1 MSVVRTSFE
10 LKISADDVTE
20 AKQEAI
26 KRMGAFLNIPED
38 SVEDNVNLELKVSYP
53 EAKTLGDIAQNMDG
67 TTFVVT
73 VFGSVKHSITK
84 PFGF

>member
-1 MSVVRTSFE
+1 VSIVRTSFE
-10 LKISADDVTE
+10 FKISADDVTE

-26 KRMGAFLNIPED
+26 KRIGSFLNLPED
-38 SVEDNVNLELKVSYP
+38 SVEDSVNLELKVSYA
-53 EAKTLGDIAQNMDG
+53 EAKTLADIAQNMDG

-73 VFGSVKHSITK
+73 VYGSVKQSVAK

>member
-10 LKISADDVTE
+10 LKLSADDVTE

-26 KRMGAFLNIPED
+26 KRIGTFLNLPEESVED
-38 SVEDNVNLELKVSYP
+38 SVQLELKVSYP
-53 EAKTLGDIAQNMDG
+53 EAKTLADVAQNMDG
-67 TTFVVT
+67 TTFIVT
-73 VFGSVKHSITK
+73 VFGSVKQSIAK

>member
-1 MSVVRTSFE
+1 MRTSFE
-10 LKISADDVTE
+10 IKIWADDITE

-26 KRMGAFLNIPED
+26 KRVAKFLNLPEENLLD
-38 SVEDNVNLELKVSYP
+38 HVNMELKVSYP
-53 EAKTLGDIAQNMDG
+53 EAKTIAEIAKTMDA

-73 VFGSVKHSITK
+73 VFGSVKQSVAK